1 MESKIDLKKVANLL
15 INYEDS
21 NDKSKIIEIKMN
33 DEIDSCIKNLLE
45 NVVSYKDRNSYLE
58 NSLMSKIR
66 ENQGMTSKE
75 IFLSDFDEEGEIF
88 EQILEEINFEEFQNI
103 KTLLLNCISSSEEVL
118 IDFYANGF
126 LDNLNKF
133 NKETSI
139 HFSNV
144 IVEGVDKMYLNL
156 IYQKN

>member
-66 ENQGMTSKE
+66 ENQEMTSKE

-88 EQILEEINFEEFQNI
+88 EQIVEEINFEEFQNI
-103 KTLLLNCISSSEEVL
+103 KTLLLNYISSSEEVL

-126 LDNLNKF
+126 LDDLNKF
-133 NKETSI
+133 NKESNI
-139 HFSNV
+139 HLANV
-144 IVEGVDKMYLNL
+144 VVKDVDKIFFNL
-156 IYQKN
+156 IYQKI

>member
-66 ENQGMTSKE
+66 ENQEMTSKE

-88 EQILEEINFEEFQNI
+88 EQIVEEINFEEFQ
-103 KTLLLNCISSSEEVL
+103 KS
-118 IDFYANGF
+118 GR
-126 LDNLNKF
+126 NKYF
-133 NKETSI
+133 HT
-139 HFSNV
+139 
-144 IVEGVDKMYLNL
+144 
-156 IYQKN
+156 KNNS